1 MRRSILFVL
10 LCLSFLA
17 AAAPEP
23 AGATDPACITD
34 STETTDLSGNQ
45 VITLISSAPCGF
57 FHRANTRFARIS
69 NVETQITVGYMTN
82 EPSPYKAIAVLF
94 AGSDG
99 VTGITPDP
107 CFNGSPP
114 CDPAPVA
121 TAGNNFLVRTAQLFA
136 EAGFK
141 AITIGRPTDAP
152 PDGTPCGGTVE
163 CYSLY
168 RLTQRHA
175 VDIASVVKQENP
187 LNKHVFLVGTSRG
200 ALSAIAQNL
209 IGVGSMISSPV
220 TLAAITSTT
229 AGIPSPCDANHTPF
243 VGDCFYVEL
252 QPASVD
258 VPVQIIA
265 HAQDTC
271 FVSPPSQAATVA
283 TDFTSAGVTTFSS
296 QVTGGFELIG
306 GDPCEAQ
313 SHHGYLGIETKTV
326 QRITKRMT
334 AIRKAINQLSPGDHP
349 PVANDG
355 SFSAVSPS
363 PAPPMFDLATLAT
376 DPDPATTFTFNL
388 VHSESARGVPLSLSG
403 STVIYD
409 IASAGL
415 TGPTVNDAFVYTVDD
430 GFKKRFGIVRVTV
443 TLP

>member
-1 MRRSILFVL
+1 MRRFMLFAL
-10 LCLSFLA
+10 LSLALLA
-17 AAAPEP
+17 AAPRSAN
-23 AGATDPACITD
+23 ATDPACITD
-34 STETTDLSGNQ
+34 STQTTDINGNQ
-45 VITLISSAPCGF
+45 VITLITSAPCGF
-57 FHRANTRFARIS
+57 FHRVNTRFARIGS
-69 NVETQITVGYMTN
+69 VETQITVGYMTN

-107 CFNGSPP
+107 CFNTPTP

-136 EAGFK
+136 ENGFK

-152 PDGTPCGGTVE
+152 PDGTPCGGAVE

-168 RLTQRHA
+168 RLTARHA
-175 VDIASVVKQENP
+175 VDIASVIKNENP

-220 TLAAITSTT
+220 TLAPITSTT
-229 AGIPSPCDANHTPF
+229 AAIPSPCDANHTPF

-252 QPASVD
+252 QPASVE
-258 VPVQIIA
+258 VPVQIIE

-283 TDFTSAGVTTFSS
+283 SDFAAAGVTTFSS
-296 QVTGGFELIG
+296 QMNGGFELIG

-334 AIRKAINQLSPGDHP
+334 AIRHDINQQSPGDHP
-349 PVANDG
+349 PTANDG

-363 PAPPMFDLATLAT
+363 PAAPVFDLAPLVT
-376 DPDPATTFTFNL
+376 DPDSGTTFTFQL
-388 VHSESARGVPLSLSG
+388 VHDESARGVPLSISG
-403 STVIYD
+403 SIVTYD
-409 IASAGL
+409 VASATGL

-430 GFKKRFGIVRVTV
+430 GFKKRFGVVRVTL

>member
-1 MRRSILFVL
+1 M
-10 LCLSFLA
+10 
-17 AAAPEP
+17 
-23 AGATDPACITD
+23 
-34 STETTDLSGNQ
+34 
-45 VITLISSAPCGF
+45 
-57 FHRANTRFARIS
+57 
-69 NVETQITVGYMTN
+69 
-82 EPSPYKAIAVLF
+82 
-94 AGSDG
+94 
-99 VTGITPDP
+99 
-107 CFNGSPP
+107 
-114 CDPAPVA
+114 
-121 TAGNNFLVRTAQLFA
+121 
-136 EAGFK
+136 
-141 AITIGRPTDAP
+141 GRPTDAA
-152 PDGTPCGGTVE
+152 PDGTPCGGTLE

-168 RLTQRHA
+168 RLTERHA
-175 VDIASVVKQENP
+175 VDIAAVVKQENP

-220 TLAAITSTT
+220 TLAPITSTT
-229 AGIPSPCDANHTPF
+229 AAIPSPCDANHTPY
-243 VGDCFYVEL
+243 VGDCYSVEL
-252 QPASVD
+252 QPASVE
-258 VPVQIIA
+258 VPVQIIE

-283 TDFTSAGVTTFSS
+283 SDFTSAGVTVFSS
-296 QVTGGFELIG
+296 QMNGGFELIG

-334 AIRKAINQLSPGDHP
+334 AIRHTINQQSPGDHP

-355 SFSAVSPS
+355 SFSGLSPS
-363 PAPPMFDLATLAT
+363 SAPPMFDLATLAT
-376 DPDPATTFTFNL
+376 DPDPGTTLNFAL
-388 VHSESARGVPLSLSG
+388 VHSVSARGVPLSLSG

-409 IASAGL
+409 IAAAGL